1 MPGDWHSTLSGV
13 VPPLI
18 SPLTAGGDADRAGM
32 AALVEHLLSA
42 GCTGLF
48 VNGGCGEGPWLT
60 FAQRG
65 AVVRAAV
72 DAAGRRA
79 PVLAGVTVPSTGP
92 ALDAARQ
99 AADEGADALVATA
112 PYYFGADA
120 DAQRRHVEAIVA
132 ATPLPVLLYNIP
144 QCTYQPF
151 TPETVGALAADPRVI
166 GIKDSA
172 GDPAVYRR
180 FVAVK
185 QAHPAFRVLQ
195 GAEALAASSLADG
208 GDGLVPGLANVVPGH
223 FVGIRRAVAAGQSA
237 EAERLQGEAV
247 ALAALYGQ
255 GAWVAALKGAC
266 ALLGIGN
273 GIPAQPYEP
282 VTAEQR
288 AAIAALLRQ
297 HGVRAAEPV
306 G

>member
-65 AVVRAAV
+65 AV
-72 DAAGRRA
+72 
-79 PVLAGVTVPSTGP
+79 VLAGVTVPSTGP

-151 TPETVGALAADPRVI
+151 IPETVGALAADPRVI